1 MRRTLC
7 LDLGTNMGYS
17 IIEDNVIVEYGNR
30 SFKFKD
36 EKARPGKRY
45 RAFSNF
51 LGAINKASPINEIV
65 YEDVKAHKGVLAAH
79 IYGGFR
85 GLMLAYCEFAGKRCR
100 PVGVGK
106 IKKHATGKGNAG
118 KPAMIDAANNILLL
132 KTDRLRQTTDDNE
145 ADAICLADYVIE
157 N

>member
-1 MRRTLC
+1 
-7 LDLGTNMGYS
+7 MGYS
-17 IIEDNVIVEYGNR
+17 IIEDNVIVEYGSR

-51 LGAINKASPINEIV
+51 LGAINKKSPINEIA

-79 IYGGFR
+79 IYGGYR
-85 GLMLAYCEFAGKRCR
+85 GLMLAWCEYSDVRCR
-100 PVGVGK
+100 PVGVGT
-106 IKKHATGKGNAG
+106 IKKHATGHGNCG
-118 KPAMIDAANNILLL
+118 KPPMIDAANNILLL
-132 KTDRLRQTTDDNE
+132 KTDRLKKTYDDNE

-157 N
+157 H

>member
-1 MRRTLC
+1 MRRILC
-7 LDLGTNMGYS
+7 LDLGTDLGYA

-30 SFKFKD
+30 CFSFKD

-45 RAFSNF
+45 KAFSNF
-51 LGAINKASPINEIV
+51 ISYINKLSPVNEV
-65 YEDVKAHKGVLAAH
+65 AYEDVKAHSGTLAAH
-79 IYGGFR
+79 VYGGYR
-85 GLMLAYCEFAGKRCR
+85 GLLLAWCEYAGKRCR
-100 PVGVGK
+100 PVGVGT
-106 IKKHATGKGNAG
+106 IKKHATGKGNAK